1 MLTAGIAR
9 VDITPSVPIDL
20 VGYSRRAEAAQHI
33 RAPLTATALA
43 LGSGSTTAVVIA
55 ADVPFLV
62 PAHADRLRADIGDAL
77 GTSADHVMVSVSHTH
92 GGPTTSAHGV
102 KIGGRQRE
110 RSDNERAFIDAFPQQ
125 LVTAAIQAADQME
138 PVRAAGGVG
147 TVDLAVNRREKN
159 AEGRMI
165 LGWDP
170 DKPVDRDVGVLRIDR
185 LDGTTLAVVV
195 NYACH
200 PVVVGPEDPGVN
212 PDFPGPMRDLVEQ
225 VTGATCLFLQGGC
238 GNLLPLEGF
247 FDHPGPEE
255 AFGRKLGV
263 EVLHVLEQID
273 PIERRLE
280 RIDYGSVTPIALHRR
295 VAIEYQPDQALAAVG
310 RVVELPLKPLPSL
323 ADLETE
329 RDGYQQELDEAR
341 VAGAGRAALNPIEY
355 HLNWAEDAIVQMRQ
369 GEISAGVPAF
379 LQALRIGDTVIAT
392 MPGEAFS
399 ELSIEVKQRSA
410 ATTTLFSA
418 YTNGVL
424 TYMPPASEYPDGGY
438 ECDYAH
444 HSYGLIEQIAPQ
456 SERILVETSV
466 ELISATW

>member
-9 VDITPSVPIDL
+9 VDITPPVPIDL
-20 VGYSRRAEAAQHI
+20 VGYSRRAEPARHI

-43 LGSGSTTAVVIA
+43 LGSGPTTAVVVA
-55 ADVPFLV
+55 ADVPFLL
-62 PAHADRLRADIGDAL
+62 PAHADRLRTEIGDAL
-77 GTSADHVMVSVSHTH
+77 GTPADHVMISVSHTH
-92 GGPTTSAHGV
+92 GGPTTHTHGV

-110 RSDNERAFIDAFPQQ
+110 RSANERVFIDSFPGH
-125 LVTAAIQAADQME
+125 LVTAAIQAAGNME
-138 PVRAAGGVG
+138 PVMAAGGVG

-159 AEGRMI
+159 AEGRVI
-165 LGWDP
+165 LGWNP
-170 DKPVDRDVGVLRIDR
+170 DKPVDRDVGVLRLDR
-185 LDGTTLAVVV
+185 LDGTTMAVVA

-212 PDFPGPMRDLVEQ
+212 PDFPGAMRDVVEQ

-238 GNLLPLEGF
+238 GNLLPLQGF
-247 FDHPGPEE
+247 FDHPGPEK
-255 AFGRKLGV
+255 AFGRKLAV

-273 PIERRLE
+273 PIARRME
-280 RIDYGSVTPIALHRR
+280 RIDYGSVTPIVLHRQ
-295 VAIEYQPDQALAAVG
+295 VAIEPQPEQALAAVG
-310 RVVELPLKPLPSL
+310 KVVDLPLKPLPSL
-323 ADLETE
+323 ADLEAG
-329 RDGYQQELDEAR
+329 RDGYQRELDEAR
-341 VAGAGRAALNPIEY
+341 LAGADQVALNPIEY
-355 HLNWAEDAIVQMRQ
+355 HLNWAEDAISQLQQ
-369 GEISAGVPAF
+369 GEAATKVPAF

-399 ELSIEVKQRSA
+399 ELSIEVKERSA

-444 HSYGLIEQIAPQ
+444 HSYGLIEQIAPE

>member
-1 MLTAGIAR
+1 MLTAGVAR
-9 VDITPSVPIDL
+9 VDITPPVPIDV
-20 VGYSRRAEAAQHI
+20 VGYSRRTEPAQHI

-55 ADVPFLV
+55 ADVPFLL
-62 PAHADRLRADIGDAL
+62 PAHADRLRAEIGHAL
-77 GTSADHVMVSVSHTH
+77 GTPPDHVMISVSHTH
-92 GGPTTSAHGV
+92 GGPTTHAHGV

-110 RSDNERAFIDAFPQQ
+110 RSPNEMAFIDAFPQQ
-125 LVTAAIQAADQME
+125 LATAAIQAAGQME

-147 TVDLAVNRREKN
+147 AVDLAVNRREKN

-165 LGWDP
+165 LGWNP

-185 LDGTTLAVVV
+185 LDGTTMAVVV

-273 PIERRLE
+273 PIARRLE

-295 VAIEYQPDQALAAVG
+295 VAIEPQPDQALTAVG
-310 RVVELPLKPLPSL
+310 RTVELPLKPLPLL

-329 RDGYQQELDEAR
+329 RDGYQRELDEAR
-341 VAGAGRAALNPIEY
+341 LAGADRAALNPIEY
-355 HLNWAEDAIVQMRQ
+355 HLNWAEDAIIQMQQ
-369 GEISAGVPAF
+369 GEAATTVPAF
-379 LQALRIGDTVIAT
+379 LQALRIGDTVIVT

-399 ELSIEVKQRSA
+399 ELAIEVKDRSA
-410 ATTTLFSA
+410 AATTLFSA

-424 TYMPPASEYPDGGY
+424 TYMPPAAEYPDGGY

>member
-9 VDITPSVPIDL
+9 VDITPPVPIDL
-20 VGYSRRAEAAQHI
+20 VGYSRRAEPAQHI

-43 LGSGSTTAVVIA
+43 LGSGPTTAVVVA
-55 ADVPFLV
+55 ADVPFLL
-62 PAHADRLRADIGDAL
+62 PAHADRLRTEIGDAL
-77 GTSADHVMVSVSHTH
+77 GTPADHVMISVSHTH
-92 GGPTTSAHGV
+92 GGPTTHAHGV

-110 RSDNERAFIDAFPQQ
+110 RSANERAFIDSFPGH
-125 LVTAAIQAADQME
+125 LVTAAIQAAGSME
-138 PVRAAGGVG
+138 PVMAAGGVG

-159 AEGRMI
+159 AEGRVI
-165 LGWDP
+165 LGWNP
-170 DKPVDRDVGVLRIDR
+170 DKPVDRDVGVLRLDR
-185 LDGTTLAVVV
+185 LDGTTMAVVA

-212 PDFPGPMRDLVEQ
+212 PDFPGAMRDVVEQ

-238 GNLLPLEGF
+238 GNLLPLQGF
-247 FDHPGPEE
+247 FDRPGPER
-255 AFGRKLGV
+255 AFGRKLAV

-273 PIERRLE
+273 PIARRME
-280 RIDYGSVTPIALHRR
+280 RIDYGSVTPIVLHRQ
-295 VAIEYQPDQALAAVG
+295 VAIEPQPDQALAAVG
-310 RVVELPLKPLPSL
+310 IVVDLPLKPLPSL
-323 ADLETE
+323 ADLEAE
-329 RDGYQQELDEAR
+329 RDGYQRELDEAR
-341 VAGAGRAALNPIEY
+341 LAGADQVALNPIEY
-355 HLNWAEDAIVQMRQ
+355 HLNWAEDAISQVQQ
-369 GEISAGVPAF
+369 GEAAPKVPAF

-399 ELSIEVKQRSA
+399 ELSIEVKERSA
-410 ATTTLFSA
+410 APTTLFSA

-424 TYMPPASEYPDGGY
+424 TYMPPAAEYPDGGY

-466 ELISATW
+466 ELISAIW